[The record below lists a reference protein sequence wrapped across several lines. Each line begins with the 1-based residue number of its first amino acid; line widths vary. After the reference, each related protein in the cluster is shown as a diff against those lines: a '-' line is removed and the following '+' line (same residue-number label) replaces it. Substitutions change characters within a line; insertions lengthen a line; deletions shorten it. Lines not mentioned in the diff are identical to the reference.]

1 MALFSFGNVNR
12 RWITLV
18 ASWIQTLLPV
28 WMWMITFRGQ
38 PPNYHRPAFYY
49 HPWLWGIIVV
59 DIDIDIDTDI
69 DTYIYIYYLFIYL
82 FIWIY
87 YISWICPHFSRPTSP
102 KFAPSLGRFPGFL
115 LCHEISREDCA
126 GCQAWP
132 AVRRWFFTGMTWTI
146 PILG

>member
-28 WMWMITFRGQ
+28 WMWMITFWGQ

-69 DTYIYIYYLFIYL
+69 DTYIYILFIYL
-82 FIWIY
+82 FIYLNLLHIVDLSPFFQANFPQVCSVFRK
-87 YISWICPHFSRPTSP
+87 ISWFPTLPRNLPWRLRRAVKPGRPSGDDFS
-102 KFAPSLGRFPGFL
+102 PGWHGQSQF
-115 LCHEISREDCA
+115 
-126 GCQAWP
+126 
-132 AVRRWFFTGMTWTI
+132 
-146 PILG
+146 